1 MNPHAD
7 TCDLTLRKAVLTA
20 AGLGTRLLPATK
32 ELPKEMLPI
41 FVPGKNGPVLKP
53 LLQALFEQLFNL
65 GIREFC
71 VVVGRGKRAIED
83 HFTPNWDFVEKLRSS
98 GKDALAE
105 ELESFYGMLE
115 RSEVVWVNQPSPLGF
130 GDAVRRAKAFIDED
144 FMVCAGD
151 TYIASRNGGY
161 LRRLAEVHR
170 RTGSDAT
177 LLLKEVDDPRRFGV
191 AVVERSGTGEALT
204 VRSVVEKPQVPP
216 SRMAILPFYA
226 FTVEVFRALERT
238 GPGHGGEI
246 QLTDAIQLMVSEGR
260 KVNATVLEESEVW
273 LDIGTPEG
281 YRDAVLISY
290 RIASEAGADAQ

>member
-1 MNPHAD
+1 MR
-7 TCDLTLRKAVLTA
+7 LRKAVLTA

-53 LLQALFEQLFNL
+53 LLQALFEQLYNL
-65 GIREFC
+65 GVREFC
-71 VVVGRGKRAIED
+71 LVVGRGKRAIED
-83 HFTPNWDFVEKLRSS
+83 HFTPSWDFVERLKSS
-98 GKDALAE
+98 GKNSLAE
-105 ELESFYGMLE
+105 ELENFYEMLE

-130 GDAVRRAKAFIDED
+130 GDAVRRAKAFADED
-144 FMVCAGD
+144 FVVCAGD
-151 TYIASRNGGY
+151 TYIASRNGNY
-161 LRRLAEVHR
+161 LRRLAEVHGT
-170 RTGSDAT
+170 TGSDAT

-191 AVVERSGTGEALT
+191 AVVERPGVGGALR
-204 VRSVVEKPQVPP
+204 VRQVVEKPQVPP
-216 SRMAILPFYA
+216 SKMAILPFYV

-260 KVNATVLEESEVW
+260 NVNATVLDEGEVW

-290 RIASEAGADAQ
+290 RLATEVEGGAR

>member
-1 MNPHAD
+1 M
-7 TCDLTLRKAVLTA
+7 RKAVLTA

-53 LLQALFEQLFNL
+53 LLQAIFEQLYNL
-65 GIREFC
+65 GVREFC

-83 HFTPNWDFVEKLRSS
+83 HFTPSWDFVERLKSS
-98 GKDALAE
+98 GKNSLAE
-105 ELESFYGMLE
+105 ELESFYEMLE
-115 RSEVVWVNQPSPLGF
+115 RSEVFWVNQPSPLGF
-130 GDAVRRAKAFIDED
+130 GDAVRRAKGFIDED

-151 TYIASRNGGY
+151 TYIASRNGSY
-161 LRRLAEVHR
+161 LRRLAEVHGM
-170 RTGSDAT
+170 TGSDAT
-177 LLLKEVDDPRRFGV
+177 LLLREVDDPRRFGV
-191 AVVERSGTGEALT
+191 AMVERSGASGPLR
-204 VRSVVEKPQVPP
+204 VRQVVEKPQVPP
-216 SRMAILPFYA
+216 SKMAILPFYV

-246 QLTDAIQLMVSEGR
+246 QLTDAIQLMVSEG
-260 KVNATVLEESEVW
+260 KNVNATVLDEGEVW

-290 RIASEAGADAQ
+290 RLATEVEGDAE

>member
-1 MNPHAD
+1 MR
-7 TCDLTLRKAVLTA
+7 LRKAVLTA

-53 LLQALFEQLFNL
+53 LLQALFEQLYRM
-65 GIREFC
+65 GVREFC

-83 HFTPNWDFVEKLRSS
+83 HFTPNWDFVERLRAS
-98 GKDALAE
+98 GKDSLAE
-105 ELESFYGMLE
+105 ELESFYEMLE
-115 RSEVVWVNQPSPLGF
+115 QSEVVWVNQPSPRGF

-151 TYIASRNGGY
+151 TYIASRDGGY
-161 LRRLAEVHR
+161 LRRLAEVHGM
-170 RTGSDAT
+170 TVSDAT
-177 LLLKEVDDPRRFGV
+177 LLLREVDDPRRFGV
-191 AVVERSGTGEALT
+191 AVVERSGAGVALK
-204 VRSVVEKPQVPP
+204 VRQVVEKPQLPP
-216 SRMAILPFYA
+216 SKMAILPFYV

-246 QLTDAIQLMVSEGR
+246 QLTDAIQLMVSEG
-260 KVNATVLEESEVW
+260 KNVNATVLDESEVW

-281 YRDAVLISY
+281 YRDAVVISY
-290 RIASEAGADAQ
+290 RLAAEVEGNAG

>member
-1 MNPHAD
+1 M
-7 TCDLTLRKAVLTA
+7 TLRKAVLTA

-53 LLQALFEQLFNL
+53 LLQALFEQLYNL
-65 GIREFC
+65 GVREFC

-83 HFTPNWDFVEKLRSS
+83 HFTPNWDFVEWLKSS
-98 GKDALAE
+98 GKNSLAE

-115 RSEVVWVNQPSPLGF
+115 RSEAVWVNQPSPLGF
-130 GDAVRRAKAFIDED
+130 GDAVRRARAFVDED

-161 LRRLAEVHR
+161 LRRLADVHR

-177 LLLKEVDDPRRFGV
+177 LLLKEVEDPRRFGV
-191 AVVERSGTGEALT
+191 AVVDRSETSEVLR
-204 VRSVVEKPQVPP
+204 VRSVVEKPQSPP
-216 SRMAILPFYA
+216 SKMAILPFYV
-226 FTVEVFRALERT
+226 FTVEVFRALDRT
-238 GPGHGGEI
+238 GPGHGGEV
-246 QLTDAIQLMVSEGR
+246 QLTDAIQLMVSED
-260 KVNATVLEESEVW
+260 KNVNATVLDEGEVW

-281 YRDAVLISY
+281 YRDAVLVSY
-290 RIASEAGADAQ
+290 RLATEVEGDAR